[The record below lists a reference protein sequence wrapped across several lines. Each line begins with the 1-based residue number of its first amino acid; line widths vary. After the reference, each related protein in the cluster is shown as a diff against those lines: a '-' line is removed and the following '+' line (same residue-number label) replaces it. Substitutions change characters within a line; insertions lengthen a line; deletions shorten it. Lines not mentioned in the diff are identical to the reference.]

1 MARLKDEGTHSP
13 HKPQS
18 GHRCVVVAGKLAA
31 MIAAP
36 DSLLL
41 GPTWARARRWIAWAA
56 GVTLLNAVGLVAGVI
71 AVGLSLSAPELTTV
85 GAAPDDLHA
94 EPVTISSASG
104 AKLRGWF
111 IAGRPGAGAVVL
123 LHGVR
128 SNRLAMLRRA
138 RLLKAAG
145 FSVLLFDF
153 QAHGESTGAR
163 ITFGRLEGLDAAA
176 AVAFVRQRLPSERLG
191 AIGTSLGGAAALL
204 GPAPLPVDALVLEAV
219 YSDIGTAIDNR
230 IRAVVGAAVGGVV
243 GQPVA
248 YLFEL
253 LLPPFVGARPADL
266 RPIDHIVKVAAPL
279 FVVCGTRDDRTIVAE
294 AKAMFDRA
302 AEPKQFWAVDGAG
315 HFDFERYAPEEY
327 RQRILPFLVEWLR
340 PAPAGRVFQKM

>member
-1 MARLKDEGTHSP
+1 VDTSTSRNPTI
-13 HKPQS
+13 
-18 GHRCVVVAGKLAA
+18 VVSLSRVILAA
-31 MIAAP
+31 MTAAP
-36 DSLLL
+36 NSLLPA
-41 GPTWARARRWIAWAA
+41 PTRARARRWIALAT
-56 GVTLLNAVGLVAGVI
+56 GITLLSAAGLVAGVI
-71 AVGLSLSAPELTTV
+71 AVGLALSAPEPATV

-94 EPVTISSASG
+94 EPVTINSASG

-138 RLLKAAG
+138 RLFKAAG

-153 QAHGESTGAR
+153 QAHGESTGTR

-176 AVAFVRQRLPSERLG
+176 AVAFVRQRMPAERLG
-191 AIGTSLGGAAALL
+191 AVGTSLGGAAALL
-204 GPAPLPVDALVLEAV
+204 GPGPLPVDALVLEAV
-219 YSDIGTAIDNR
+219 YSSIGTAIDNR
-230 IRAVVGAAVGGVV
+230 IRAVLGAAVGGVV
-243 GQPVA
+243 APPTA

-253 LLPPFVGARPADL
+253 LLPPFVAARPADL
-266 RPIDHIVKVAAPL
+266 RPIDHVVGAGAPL
-279 FVVCGTRDDRTIVAE
+279 FVVSGTRDDRTTIAE

-315 HFDFERYAPEEY
+315 HFDLERYAPEEY
-327 RQRILPFLVEWLR
+327 RHRILPFLVEWLR
-340 PAPAGRVFQKM
+340 PTPDGRALKKM

>member
-153 QAHGESTGAR
+153 QAHGESTGTR

-176 AVAFVRQRLPSERLG
+176 AVAFVRQRLPGERLG

-204 GPAPLPVDALVLEAV
+204 GPGPLPVDALVLEAV
-219 YSDIGTAIDNR
+219 YSNIGTAIDNR
-230 IRAVVGAAVGGVV
+230 IRAVLVPRWRVV
-243 GQPVA
+243 AQPVA

-253 LLPPFVGARPADL
+253 LLPPFVAARPADL
-266 RPIDHIVKVAAPL
+266 RPIDHMARVTAPL
-279 FVVCGTRDDRTIVAE
+279 FVASGTRDDRTAIAE

-315 HFDFERYAPEEY
+315 HVDLERYAPEEY

-340 PAPAGRVFQKM
+340 PDGRVFQKM